1 MLESPT
7 QLIRSAFSAL
17 GIGVTRQST
26 LQQLKEAARHGH
38 DMQFLMAVPPGQRA
52 GVLDALPQS
61 RAQLRQDLFALS
73 ELGFKRDGYFVEFG
87 AASGVA
93 LSNTYLLEREYG
105 WTGILAEPGRNWH
118 RALTANRKCI
128 VDFDCVWSVSGET
141 LAFNESET
149 GEFSTIDRFRRD
161 GKHLLNRKAGDRYQV
176 TTISLNDLL
185 ARYGAPSN
193 IDYLSVDTEGS
204 EYDILSHV
212 DFSRYMFRVITCEH
226 NFTGNRDKIH
236 DLLTRHGYVRKL
248 EPLSKFDDWYVA
260 GEALRRERDPA

>member
-1 MLESPT
+1 MLDSPT

-26 LQQLKEAARHGH
+26 LQQLREAARHGH
-38 DMQFLMAVPPGQRA
+38 DMQFLMALPAEHRA
-52 GVLDALPQS
+52 RVLEALPLS
-61 RAQLRQDLFALS
+61 KAQLRQDLFTLS
-73 ELGFKRDGYFVEFG
+73 ELDFKRGGYFVEFG

-93 LSNTYLLEREYG
+93 LSNTYLLEAEHD
-105 WTGILAEPGRNWH
+105 WSGILAEPGRNWH

-141 LAFNESET
+141 LAFNESES
-149 GEFSTIDRFRRD
+149 GEFSTIDSFRRD
-161 GKHLLNRKAGDRYQV
+161 GKHVLNRRAGDRYEV
-176 TTISLNDLL
+176 ATISLNDLL

-226 NFTGNRDKIH
+226 NFTANRARIH
-236 DLLTRHGYVRKL
+236 DLLTGHGYVRKL
-248 EPLSKFDDWYVA
+248 EAVSKFDDWYVA
-260 GEALRRERDPA
+260 GDALRRERDRS